1 MSDNR
6 IKLQDEISAQFAKGD
21 VLTAS
26 DEKLQEYLM
35 SLSSGHVPNDMVRH
49 REIIR
54 GMTINHIQMKR
65 HIDGLNR
72 QNSFTQKCVIALTV
86 MSLLGTAVQA
96 IIAVRTEIK
105 VTSSTTA
112 TTPQE
117 QTTEHK
123 TATPKSETGV
133 STSSKHQT
141 ESKSGSS
148 NNNPSSTSQKG
159 EL

>member
-1 MSDNR
+1 MASDQ
-6 IKLQDEISAQFAKGD
+6 IKLQDEISAQFEKSG

-54 GMTINHIQMKR
+54 GMTINYIQMKR

-72 QNSFTQKCVIALTV
+72 QNSFTQKCVIALTI

-96 IIAVRTEIK
+96 IIAVRTEIRA
-105 VTSSTTA
+105 TSSA
-112 TTPQE
+112 TTTLPPQ

-123 TATPKSETGV
+123 TAIPKTGTEV
-133 STSSKHQT
+133 STSPQQPVPQVRQNAPKN
-141 ESKSGSS
+141 GV
-148 NNNPSSTSQKG
+148 PR
-159 EL
+159 